1 MRYREPDWEAAFRF
15 LHASA
20 MTTSTTI
27 PVFGLLAVLSV
38 VVDRFGSSFKEWP
51 AVRLLINSGR
61 MEALALPRLVI
72 NFHREVPLQTTEI
85 PTE

>member
-1 MRYREPDWEAAFRF
+1 MSHREPDLEAAFRL
-15 LHASA
+15 LHAFA

-38 VVDRFGSSFKEWP
+38 VVDRFGSFLKEWP
-51 AVRLLINSGR
+51 AVRLLVNSSG
-61 MEALALPRLVI
+61 MDALALPKLVI
-72 NFHREVPLQTTEI
+72 HFHRKVPLQTTEI